1 MDALVNTIV
10 WQDVFCADLLY
21 SFSAVCYMV
30 LWLIRLEL
38 LLSLVTKFSYIIQL
52 ELALVDRLLLAC
64 AVVYDLSGMQT
75 CV

>member
-10 WQDVFCADLLY
+10 WQDVFCADLLH

-30 LWLIRLEL
+30 SWLIRLEL

-52 ELALVDRLLLAC
+52 ELVDRLLLAC